1 MDGVSALQS
10 LSGAGSAAPAP
21 IVRPAAVGM
30 SAERLARIG
39 PWMEGYV
46 ESGKLAGCLTLVA
59 RHGQIAYLDQRGL
72 ADEASSRPAAADDIY
87 RIYSMSKPITSVA
100 AMQLFEEGRFQ
111 LDDPVARFL
120 PEFGEGRL
128 WLEGEGEAMKTEPV
142 GDAMKIW
149 HLMTHTSGLV
159 YGNREPG
166 EVGRAYQAAGVDF
179 SGNRN
184 TGDLAEMTRR
194 CAAMPLRW
202 RPGSRWEYSVATDV
216 LGRLVEVVA
225 GKPLDQVFRER
236 IFEPLGMTDTS
247 FQLPADKT
255 GRLTQLFQRQADGS
269 RQATD
274 PASADSSWAKPVTLF
289 SGGGGLL
296 STAAD
301 YFRFCE
307 MLRGLGQYEGA
318 RILGRKT
325 AAYMMRNHLPGNAD
339 LTAMGQPVFSETSYD
354 GIGFSLGGSVVV
366 DAATAKA
373 LCSEGEFAWGGAA
386 STAFWVDRAEGV
398 VAVFLTQLLPS
409 ASYPIRRELR
419 TLVYQSLV
427 D

>member
-1 MDGVSALQS
+1 MTHS
-10 LSGAGSAAPAP
+10 
-21 IVRPAAVGM
+21 VRPAAVGM
-30 SAERLARIG
+30 SADRLARIG

-59 RHGQIAYLDQRGL
+59 RHGQVAYLDCRGN
-72 ADEASSRPAAADDIY
+72 ADEASGRAMAVDDIF

-100 AMQLFEEGRFQ
+100 AMSLYEEGLFQ

-120 PEFGEGRL
+120 PEFADCKL
-128 WLEGEGEAMKTEPV
+128 WVEGEGARMKTEPV
-142 GDAMKIW
+142 GDAMQIW

-166 EVGRAYQAAGVDF
+166 AVGKAYMAAGVDF

-184 TGDLAEMTRR
+184 TGVLADMTRR
-194 CAAMPLRW
+194 CAEMPLRW

-225 GKPLDQVFRER
+225 GKPLDQVFQER
-236 IFEPLGMTDTS
+236 VFGPLGMTDTS
-247 FQLPADKT
+247 FELSRDKV
-255 GRLTQLFQRQADGS
+255 GRLTALYQLQADGAR
-269 RQATD
+269 RQTD
-274 PASADSSWAKPVTLF
+274 PASAESSWAKPVTLF

-301 YFRFCE
+301 YLKFTE
-307 MLRGLGQYEGA
+307 MLRGLGTYEGA
-318 RILGRKT
+318 RVLGRKT
-325 AAYMMRNHLPGNAD
+325 AEYMMRNHLPGNAD
-339 LTAMGQPVFSETSYD
+339 LTTMGQPVFSETSYD

-366 DAATAKA
+366 DAAKAKA

-386 STAFWVDRAEGV
+386 STAFWVDRAEDMV
-398 VAVFLTQLLPS
+398 VVFLAQLLPS
-409 ASYPIRRELR
+409 SSYPIRRELR
-419 TLVYQSLV
+419 SLVYQSLI

>member
-1 MDGVSALQS
+1 MFDMAQ
-10 LSGAGSAAPAP
+10 PT
-21 IVRPAAVGM
+21 AVGM

-39 PWMEGYV
+39 PWMDGYV

-59 RHGQIAYLDQRGL
+59 RHGQVVYMDCRGK
-72 ADEASSRPAAADDIY
+72 ADEASGRAMAADDIF
-87 RIYSMSKPITSVA
+87 RIYSMTKPITSVA
-100 AMQLFEEGRFQ
+100 AMSLYEDGLFQ

-120 PEFGEGRL
+120 PEFDDMRL
-128 WLEGEGEAMKTEPV
+128 WVEGEGDAMKTEPV
-142 GDAMKIW
+142 GDAMQIW

-166 EVGRAYQAAGVDF
+166 AVGRAYQAAGVDF

-184 TGDLAEMTRR
+184 TGVLEDMTRR

-202 RPGSRWEYSVATDV
+202 RPGTRWEYSVATDV

-225 GKPLDQVFRER
+225 GKPLDQVFQER
-236 IFEPLGMTDTS
+236 IFDPLGMTDTS
-247 FQLPADKT
+247 FQLPKDKV
-255 GRLTQLFQRQADGS
+255 GRLTQRFQRQADGS
-269 RQATD
+269 RKATD

-296 STAAD
+296 STAED
-301 YFRFCE
+301 YLKFSE
-307 MLRGLGQYEGA
+307 MLRRRGEYEGH
-318 RILGRKT
+318 RVLGRKT

-419 TLVYQSLV
+419 TLVYQSIT

>member
-1 MDGVSALQS
+1 MLDAVK
-10 LSGAGSAAPAP
+10 
-21 IVRPAAVGM
+21 PAALGL
-30 SAERLARIG
+30 SADRLDRIG

-46 ESGKLAGCLTLVA
+46 ESGKLAGCMTLVA
-59 RHGQIAYLDQRGL
+59 RHGQVAYFDWRGQ
-72 ADEASSRPAAADDIY
+72 ADEATGRAMAADDIF
-87 RIYSMSKPITSVA
+87 RIYSMTKPIASAA
-100 AMQLFEEGRFQ
+100 AMSLFEEGRFQ

-120 PEFGEGRL
+120 PEFGDMRL
-128 WLEGEGEAMKTEPV
+128 WLEGEGDGVRTETV
-142 GDAMKIW
+142 GDAMQIW

-166 EVGRAYQAAGVDF
+166 AVGRAYQAAGVDF

-184 TGDLAEMTRR
+184 KGTLEEMTRR

-216 LGRLVEVVA
+216 LGRLIEVA
-225 GKPLDQVFRER
+225 ADKPLDQVLAER

-247 FQLPADKT
+247 FQLPTEKA

-289 SGGGGLL
+289 SGGGGLV

-301 YFRFCE
+301 YLRFCE
-307 MLRGLGQYEGA
+307 MLRRLGELDG
-318 RILGRKT
+318 RRVLGRKT
-325 AAYMMRNHLPGNAD
+325 AEYMMRNHLPGDQD

-354 GIGFSLGGSVVV
+354 GIGFSLGGSVVL

-386 STAFWVDRAEGV
+386 STGFWVDRAEGI
-398 VAVFLTQLLPS
+398 VAIFLTQLLPS
-409 ASYPIRRELR
+409 SSYPIRRELR
-419 TLVYQSLV
+419 SLVYQAIV